1 MHRPLIFK
9 CSVPKRFQ
17 ACPKTFMFHISSN
30 VVLYTCSQFKSQKRY
45 IINEISIG
53 SLRIDIYKTRY
64 QTQHP
69 VMFFSKEIREL
80 SHIIFQ
86 FRPIEKIKEI
96 FL

>member
-1 MHRPLIFK
+1 
-9 CSVPKRFQ
+9 
-17 ACPKTFMFHISSN
+17 MFRIISN

-69 VMFFSKEIREL
+69 VMFFGKENEL

-86 FRPIEKIKEI
+86 LRPIEKNKGNISIAEAHTNH
-96 FL
+96 